1 MLTRIERPVALSREL
16 TMSLNSLGV
25 AAALLM
31 ALTFV
36 TQAASMEH
44 KIGDKTVVQAFPDPS
59 LAALSQAAC
68 AGDAAAVTRLVRA
81 GADPNGQG
89 LDGVVPLFWAIDC
102 QSLMGIEALLR
113 AGADPNYR
121 IPGRFTPVYQATTHR
136 NSEILKLLLEY
147 GGNPNTRYGDSES
160 MGKPAYVEA
169 IFLGSEGLWDNYYLL
184 LNNGLDIYQGEM
196 PGDTVAIELVYA
208 GEYEKVIELLE
219 RGYNGDLDE
228 LGLRLQLRYS
238 MNSREARSKLRLK
251 AALEARGV
259 RFPRPVSQGPGL
271 PDVPGEWTP

>member
-1 MLTRIERPVALSREL
+1 
-16 TMSLNSLGV
+16 MSLNRLGV

-44 KIGDKTVVQAFPDPS
+44 RIGDKTVVQAFPDPG
-59 LAALSQAAC
+59 LAALSRAAC
-68 AGDAAAVTRLVRA
+68 VGDAAAVTPLVRA

-102 QSLMGIEALLR
+102 QNLVGIEALLR

-136 NSEILKLLLEY
+136 NSEILKLLLEH
-147 GGNPNTRYGDSES
+147 GGNPNTKYGDSDA

-169 IFLGSEGLWDNYYLL
+169 IFLGSEGHWENYYLL
-184 LNNGLDIYQGEM
+184 LENGLDIYQGDI
-196 PGDTVAIELVYA
+196 PGHTLATVLVA
-208 GEYEKVIELLE
+208 LGEYEKVIELLE
-219 RGYNGDLDE
+219 RGYNYDLNG
-228 LGLRLQLRYS
+228 LGRRLQNRTS
-238 MNSREARSKLRLK
+238 MNKRQEIWKPRLM

-259 RFPRPVSQGPGL
+259 TFPIPPRQGP
-271 PDVPGEWTP
+271 

>member
-1 MLTRIERPVALSREL
+1 
-16 TMSLNSLGV
+16 MSLNHLAV
-25 AAALLM
+25 VPALLM

-44 KIGDKTVVQAFPDPS
+44 KIGDKTVAQAFPDPG

-81 GADPNGQG
+81 GADPNGLG

-102 QSLMGIEALLR
+102 KNLVGIEALLR

-136 NSEILKLLLEY
+136 NSEILKLLLEH
-147 GGNPNTRYGDSES
+147 GGNPNTRFGDSDA

-169 IFLGSEGLWDNYYLL
+169 IFLGSEGHWDNYYLL
-184 LNNGLDIYQGEM
+184 LDNGLDIYQGDM
-196 PGDTVAIELVYA
+196 PGGTVAVELVYA

-219 RGYNGDLDE
+219 RGYDYDLNG
-228 LGLRLQLRYS
+228 LGRRLQNLNS
-238 MNSREARSKLRLK
+238 MNTRQELWKPRLM

-259 RFPRPVSQGPGL
+259 IFPVPPRRGPNL
-271 PDVPGEWTP
+271 AR